1 MQPQIAAVVAEVS
14 KVVLGKEQQIK
25 MALACLFSQG
35 HLLIEDLPGMGKT
48 TMAQTLAKVLG
59 LEYARVQ
66 FTSDLLP
73 ADIIGVSVFDQ
84 NKTQFEFHPGPIFT
98 QLLLA
103 DEINRTSPKTQ
114 SALLEAMEEQQV
126 TIDGNTRPLPSPFFV
141 IATQNPISQ
150 DGTFPLPESQLDR
163 FLMRI
168 SLGYP
173 DKAVERAMLAG
184 VDPRQKLD
192 QLRCVITMDAMQT
205 LIKQT
210 QDVQVAPAILDYIQR
225 LIAYTRT
232 SSDFAFG
239 ISTRG
244 ALALMRCAK
253 TWAFMHG
260 RSHLLPEDIQ
270 LLLPAVVGHRVRDTA
285 DYTGQSGMALIER
298 ALEHVEVIA

>member
-1 MQPQIAAVVAEVS
+1 MQSQIATVVSEVS
-14 KVVLGKEQQIK
+14 KVVLGKEHQIK

-48 TMAQTLAKVLG
+48 TMAQTLARVLG

-84 NKTQFEFHPGPIFT
+84 NKTQFDFHPGPIFT

-114 SALLEAMEEQQV
+114 SALLEAMEERQV
-126 TIDGNTRPLPSPFFV
+126 TTDGETRPLPSPFFV
-141 IATQNPISQ
+141 IATQNPTSQ

-173 DKAVERAMLAG
+173 DETVERAMLAG
-184 VDPRQKLD
+184 IDPRENLEK
-192 QLRCVITMDAMQT
+192 LRCVITAEQMFELVKKANS
-205 LIKQT
+205 
-210 QDVQVAPAILDYIQR
+210 VQVAPAILDYTQR

-232 SSDFAFG
+232 SADFAFG
-239 ISTRG
+239 VSTRG

-260 RSHLLPEDIQ
+260 RGHLIPEDIQ
-270 LLLPAVVGHRVRDTA
+270 VLLPAVVGHRVRDTA
-285 DYTGQSGMALIER
+285 DYTGQSGLALIER
-298 ALEHVEVIA
+298 ALEHVEVVA